1 MGKRGNGVARYP
13 VLAAAMALVG
23 WAALLMSTQARAQ
36 FYVTSPDVEQ
46 GETEL
51 EEHGAIYA
59 GPTKEE
65 DLHQSHELV
74 FRDGLTGRAQL
85 IVEGSFE
92 QPLGESLQ
100 ATEFEIGGQ
109 YQLVKPQGDGFAF
122 AFQALYEAARDAPDG
137 ILFGPLVSF
146 RKGRNS
152 TTLNTFFVGQVG
164 NHPEIDGLEFEYNW
178 QLKHEINNRFAFGVE
193 AFGDIEDL
201 ANPGSFNDQFHRT
214 GPVVYLNFGKQ
225 AKGSDND
232 EHNNGGPEHDK
243 ESEAPKFEIAA
254 GVLFGLTEATSNVT
268 FKVDAE
274 LEF

>member
-1 MGKRGNGVARYP
+1 MVKGRNGVARYP
-13 VLAAAMALVG
+13 VAAATALVG
-23 WAALLMSTQARAQ
+23 WAVLLMSTQTRAQ
-36 FYVTSPDVEQ
+36 FYVTSPDVEK
-46 GETEL
+46 GEIEL

-59 GPTKEE
+59 GPTEEE

-74 FRDGLTGRAQL
+74 SRDGLTDRVQL

-92 QPLGESLQ
+92 QPLGESLE

-109 YQLVKPQGDGFAF
+109 YQFVKPQEGGFSF

-137 ILFGPLVSF
+137 VLFGPLVSF

-164 NHPEIDGLEFEYNW
+164 DHPEIDGLEFEYNW

-193 AFGDIEDL
+193 AFGDIADL
-201 ANPGSFNDQFHRT
+201 ANPGSFDDQFHRT
-214 GPVVYLNFGKQ
+214 GPVVYLNFGER
-225 AKGSDND
+225 AKGSDSD
-232 EHNNGGPEHDK
+232 EHQNGGPEDEK
-243 ESEAPKFEIAA
+243 ESEAPKFEMAA
-254 GVLFGLTEATSNVT
+254 GVLFGLTEATSNIT
-268 FKVDAE
+268 FKIDAE